1 MWDVLWQPGQFFKAL
16 AERKPNFVAP
26 FFIVVASTV
35 AASLG
40 QVLLVRLLPSFVPGG
55 LPVQLVFAL
64 LGGVVFGMLLWGLG
78 GLIIRLLAGPDSRA
92 WEVYGWASV
101 PALLVGLVLVP
112 LGALFPIT
120 GDLSPLPPATD
131 PEALRAWQREYQQVV
146 GAAIGT
152 RVLQGLGIAGSL
164 WSFWIIWSGLKV
176 LAPSRALLATLGV
189 AVVSLAFTLWG
200 ILAQR

>member
-1 MWDVLWQPGQFFKAL
+1 MLDVLLQPTNFFQLL
-16 AERKPNFVAP
+16 AQRKPNLVAP
-26 FFIVVASTV
+26 FFIVMASTV

-55 LPVQLVFAL
+55 LPVQLVLAL
-64 LGGVVFGMLLWGLG
+64 LGGVILGMLLWGTG

-120 GDLSPLPPATD
+120 GDLPPLPPATD

-146 GAAIGT
+146 GAASGT
-152 RVLQGLGIAGSL
+152 RVLQGLGIVGSL
-164 WSFWIIWSGLKV
+164 WSLWIIWSGLRV
-176 LAPSRALLATLGV
+176 LAPNRALLATLGV

-200 ILAQR
+200 ILGSR

>member
-1 MWDVLWQPGQFFKAL
+1 MWDVLLQPLRFFKTL
-16 AERKPNFVAP
+16 AERKPNLVAP

-152 RVLQGLGIAGSL
+152 RVLQGLGIVGSL

>member
-1 MWDVLWQPGQFFKAL
+1 MWDVLLQPLRFFKTL
-16 AERKPNFVAP
+16 AERKPNLVAP

-64 LGGVVFGMLLWGLG
+64 LGGVVFGMLLWGIG

-152 RVLQGLGIAGSL
+152 RVLQGLGIVGSL

-176 LAPSRALLATLGV
+176 LAPSRALLATLGM

>member
-1 MWDVLWQPGQFFKAL
+1 MWDVLLQPLRFFKTL
-16 AERKPNFVAP
+16 AERKPNLVAP

-64 LGGVVFGMLLWGLG
+64 LGGVVFGMLLWGIG

-131 PEALRAWQREYQQVV
+131 PEAQREYQQVV

-152 RVLQGLGIAGSL
+152 RVLQGLGIVGSL

-176 LAPSRALLATLGV
+176 LAPSRALLATLGM